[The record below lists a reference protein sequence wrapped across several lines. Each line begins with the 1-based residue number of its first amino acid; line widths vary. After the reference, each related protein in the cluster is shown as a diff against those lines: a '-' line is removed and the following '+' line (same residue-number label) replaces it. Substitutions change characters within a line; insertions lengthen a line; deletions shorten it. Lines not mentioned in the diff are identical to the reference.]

1 MDVLS
6 IVVLVIVLL
15 TLLLNIVIYNKIA
28 SRSKGKKLKGKKP
41 IIPPG
46 ALWSKEELKKLEE
59 YHNKGLKHLDM
70 LKKKYANDVGK
81 LLFEKAIDAY
91 DYVYEKLKSDN
102 PEIKR
107 ILLITEHNASYVVND
122 KNSMFTIITGET
134 FNKPVKHKL
143 AYFLH
148 PAALTNSSVLV
159 LPYNENIHGIPSEE
173 FEKSIYS
180 INENGEKVITIVELD
195 NIDGGIIDVVINDVY
210 PK

>member
-15 TLLLNIVIYNKIA
+15 TLLLNIVIYKKIA
-28 SRSKGKKLKGKKP
+28 SRSKGKKLKGKKL

-81 LLFEKAIDAY
+81 LLFEKAIDTY

-107 ILLITEHNASYVVND
+107 ILLI
-122 KNSMFTIITGET
+122 
-134 FNKPVKHKL
+134 
-143 AYFLH
+143 FL
-148 PAALTNSSVLV
+148 
-159 LPYNENIHGIPSEE
+159 IQ
-173 FEKSIYS
+173 K
-180 INENGEKVITIVELD
+180 
-195 NIDGGIIDVVINDVY
+195 
-210 PK
+210 